1 MAVVAIKSAALTNRD
16 ATPKVLNN
24 PNAGNAGIVRNTF
37 GRVTSTSG
45 DSTGSVYR
53 CVEVPSNAR
62 VKSVRLFTTALGGS
76 AAADIGVYRN
86 TADGGAVVTAAVFAT
101 ATTLVSAVA
110 GTEMAATITIAKRE
124 QPLWQAA
131 GMSADPGGTLDIAL
145 TLTAA
150 SAASTD
156 VGLDVDYVL

>member
-1 MAVVAIKSAALTNRD
+1 MAVVALKSAALTNRD

-24 PNAGNAGIVRNTF
+24 VNAGNAGIVRSTF

-45 DSTGSVYR
+45 DSSASIYR

-62 VKSVRLFTTALGGS
+62 VQSVRLWTTALGGS
-76 AAADIGVYRN
+76 AAADVGVYRS
-86 TADGGAVVTAAVFAT
+86 TADGGAVVTVAAFVAG
-101 ATTLVSAVA
+101 TTLVSAVN
-110 GTEMAATITIAKRE
+110 GTEISTALTLAKRE

-131 GMSADPGGTLDIAL
+131 GMSADPGGMLDIAL

-156 VGLDVDYVL
+156 VGLDVTYVL